1 MNPYDI
7 LQALGSAISGMW
19 GYFADILQATGLG
32 GMVVSVFIGCTL
44 IRFLVLPLI
53 GETAASYGQGRSR
66 G

>member
-7 LQALGSAISGMW
+7 LTALGNAISTMW
-19 GYFADILQATGLG
+19 KYFSDILEATGLG

-53 GETAASYGQGRSR
+53 GDTAASYGPGRSNS
-66 G
+66 